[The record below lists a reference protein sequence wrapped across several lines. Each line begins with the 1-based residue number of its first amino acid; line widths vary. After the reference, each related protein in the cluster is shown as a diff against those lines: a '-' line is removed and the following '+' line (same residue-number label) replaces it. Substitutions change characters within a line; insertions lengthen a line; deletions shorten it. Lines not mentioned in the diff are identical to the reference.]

1 MDFLDYFEKTIGSE
15 EIFDGRIIKVK
26 VDTVTLPNG
35 KTATREL
42 VGHPGGV
49 GVIAIDE
56 NRQVFMV
63 EQFRKPFDN
72 MVTEI
77 PAGKLE
83 YGEDPLIAAQRELEE
98 EVGVKAGNIKHIGT
112 YYSSPGFCDEK
123 IHLYLATDLL
133 NVGQHLDEDEFLNV
147 LKVDLDCLHQSVL
160 KGEIFDG
167 KTAIAILIA
176 KDMLK

>member
-1 MDFLDYFEKTIGSE
+1 MDYFEKTIGSE

-35 KTATREL
+35 KSATREL

-49 GVIAIDE
+49 GVIAVDE
-56 NRQVFMV
+56 NRQVYMV
-63 EQFRKPFDN
+63 EQFRKPFEK

-83 YGEDPLIAAQRELEE
+83 YGEDPLLAAQRELEE
-98 EVGVKAGNIKHIGT
+98 EVGVKAGKIKSIGS
-112 YYSSPGFCDEK
+112 YYSSPGFCDEV

-133 NVGQHLDEDEFLNV
+133 AVGQHLDEDEFLNV
-147 LKVDLDCLHQSVL
+147 LKIDLDSLHSSVL
-160 KGEIFDG
+160 KGEIKDG
-167 KTAIAILIA
+167 KTAIAVLIA
-176 KDMLK
+176 KDILK